1 MKNTVNST
9 RIYFSAFVVFAGFAL
24 DAASLSTK
32 LRTDGTL
39 LRETF
44 GEVAEEVAKA
54 CTVRIFSGSKPT
66 GLGTVVSKDGVVVAK
81 SSEIDTANPDSLKI
95 LGPGKRMGR
104 ARILTRDPENDLVFL
119 DIGRQVDP
127 GFEWGKTEG
136 LTHGT
141 WVLAGVPEGFTFGVR
156 GGVCSALT
164 REIKKAGGVIG
175 VILGGK
181 DGKEFGGVEVTD
193 VASGGPAEKAGIK
206 KGDIIFSINGD
217 DFFEREKMI
226 EKVKSF
232 DPGTAITVSVKRG
245 DEELDIEI
253 TLGYRALVFSELKSR
268 NDKMSGK
275 MSVRRTGFKRVIQH
289 EILLGPSD
297 MGGPL
302 FDLEGKLIGINIAK
316 ANRVEFFAIPAEEI
330 QKILKEKAGEIAE
343 ARGEN

>member
-1 MKNTVNST
+1 MLES
-9 RIYFSAFVVFAGFAL
+9 
-24 DAASLSTK
+24 ASLSTK
-32 LRTDGTL
+32 LRTDGTQ
-39 LRETF
+39 LRAAF
-44 GEVAEEVAKA
+44 GEVADEVAKA
-54 CTVRIFSGSKPT
+54 CTVNIWSGAKFT
-66 GLGTVVSKDGVVVAK
+66 GLGTVVSKEGIVVAK
-81 SSEIDTANPDSLKI
+81 NSEIDTANPGALRI
-95 LGPGKRMGR
+95 VGPGKRISH
-104 ARILTRDPENDLVFL
+104 ARVLARDIAHDLVFL
-119 DIGRQVDP
+119 DLGRKVDP
-127 GFEWGKTEG
+127 GFEWGKTGG

-141 WVLAGVPEGFTFGVR
+141 WVVAGVAGTALSGPSVR
-156 GGVCSALT
+156 GGVCSALP

-181 DGKEFGGVEVTD
+181 DGKEFGGVEVTT
-193 VASGGPAEKAGIK
+193 VASGGPAEKAGMK
-206 KGDIIFSINGD
+206 KDDVIFSINGD

-226 EKVKSF
+226 DKVKSF
-232 DPGTAITVSVKRG
+232 DPGTTITVSVKRG

-253 TLGYRALVFSELKSR
+253 TLGYRTLVFSELKSR

-316 ANRVEFFAIPAEEI
+316 ANRVEFFAIPAEDI
-330 QKILKEKAGEIAE
+330 QKLLEEKADEIAE

>member
-1 MKNTVNST
+1 MN
-9 RIYFSAFVVFAGFAL
+9 IYLASICSLFLLTGSVLESAT
-24 DAASLSTK
+24 LSTK
-32 LRTDGTL
+32 LRTDGTQ
-39 LRETF
+39 LREAF
-44 GEVAEEVAKA
+44 GEVAGDIAKA
-54 CTVRIFSGSKPT
+54 CTVNIWSGAKFT
-66 GLGTVVSKDGVVVAK
+66 GLGTVVSKDGIVVAK
-81 SSEIDTANPDSLKI
+81 NSEIDTANPGALRI
-95 LGPGKRMGR
+95 VGPGKRISR
-104 ARILTRDPENDLVFL
+104 ARVLVRDIAHDLVFL
-119 DIGRQVDP
+119 DLGREVDP

-136 LTHGT
+136 LAHGT
-141 WVLAGVPEGFTFGVR
+141 WVVAGVAGTALSGASVR
-156 GGVCSALT
+156 GGVCSALP

-181 DGKEFGGVEVTD
+181 DGKEFGGVQVTD
-193 VASGGPAEKAGIK
+193 VAKGGPAEKAGMK
-206 KGDIIFSINGD
+206 KGDVIYSIDGD

-226 EKVKSF
+226 NKVKSF
-232 DPGTAITVSVKRG
+232 DPGTTITVSVKRG

-253 TLGYRALVFSELKSR
+253 TLGYRNLVFSELKSR

-275 MSVRRTGFKRVIQH
+275 VSVRRTGFKRVVQH

>member
-1 MKNTVNST
+1 MNS
-9 RIYFSAFVVFAGFAL
+9 YFTSICSLVLLVGSVL
-24 DAASLSTK
+24 EAATLSSK
-32 LRTDGTL
+32 LRTDGTQ
-39 LRETF
+39 LREAF
-44 GEVAEEVAKA
+44 GKTTNEAARA
-54 CTVRIFSGSKPT
+54 CTVNIWSGAKFT
-66 GLGTVVSKDGVVVAK
+66 GLGTVVSTDGIVVAK
-81 SSEIDTANPDSLKI
+81 NSEIDTANPGALRI
-95 LGPGKRMGR
+95 VGPGKRISR
-104 ARILTRDPENDLVFL
+104 ARVLARDIAHDLVFL
-119 DIGRQVDP
+119 DLGREVDP

-141 WVLAGVPEGFTFGVR
+141 WLVAGVAGTALSGPSVR
-156 GGVCSALT
+156 GGVCSALS

-175 VILGGK
+175 VILGGE
-181 DGKEFGGVEVTD
+181 DGEKFGGVEVTD
-193 VASGGPAEKAGIK
+193 VAKGGPAEKAGMK
-206 KGDIIFSINGD
+206 KGDVIFSINGD

-253 TLGYRALVFSELKSR
+253 TLGYRNLVFSELKSR

-275 MSVRRTGFKRVIQH
+275 MSVRRTGFKRIIQH

-302 FDLEGKLIGINIAK
+302 FDLEGKLVGINIAK